1 MPNPAI
7 VPAPPGLG
15 GPPAAPVA
23 AAPPP
28 PPPPPPPP
36 QPADDA
42 PAGAAQLALAG
53 PVHHDMASSNGSAM
67 SQAQRLFHADAA
79 TQLEALEGRLQAVE
93 DAVQELTGLV
103 MDLQTSLA
111 TVLENNLRGGRR
123 SPPPPSS

>member
-28 PPPPPPPP
+28 PPPTP

-42 PAGAAQLALAG
+42 PAGAAQMALEG
-53 PVHHDMASSNGSAM
+53 PVHHDMASMASSNGSAM
-67 SQAQRLFHADAA
+67 SQVRHADAA

-111 TVLENNLRGGRR
+111 TVLENNLRGRR
-123 SPPPPSS
+123 SPPPP